1 MRVGDADCEPVK
13 LRMNELPGIREKP
26 GGQVFA
32 VETGPKVVRMW
43 DGPVGAAASNVLA
56 WFTTEKLLYDKA
68 HGVPGISGL
77 DRCRDLATY
86 DLLYVG
92 IATKGDSFDRLMARG
107 HKRRMDILA
116 NEPQRWPGARV
127 TDEIFLFLFR
137 VNSLLLQTFQPGHD
151 FTESDFASQPDRKR
165 IVADAEKAFVSMLQ
179 LQYNVVRF
187 ETYPQG
193 RDGLFGS
200 SLARYGYVIDETLV
214 FNTTH
219 GRIRGAHDLRGVIS
233 NDADF
238 ISIEGEKVSLYVSG
252 VDFFAGAHQ

>member
-1 MRVGDADCEPVK
+1 MWCPK
-13 LRMNELPGIREKP
+13 KP
-26 GGQVFA
+26 GPAQ
-32 VETGPKVVRMW
+32 
-43 DGPVGAAASNVLA
+43 
-56 WFTTEKLLYDKA
+56 
-68 HGVPGISGL
+68 
-77 DRCRDLATY
+77 
-86 DLLYVG
+86 
-92 IATKGDSFDRLMARG
+92 
-107 HKRRMDILA
+107 
-116 NEPQRWPGARV
+116 
-127 TDEIFLFLFR
+127 
-137 VNSLLLQTFQPGHD
+137 
-151 FTESDFASQPDRKR
+151 
-165 IVADAEKAFVSMLQ
+165 LQ